1 VKVTKALVLAAG
13 FGTRMLPATKVVPK
27 EMLPI
32 VDRPVIE
39 YIVEELIDS
48 GIEHVII
55 VTAAGKR
62 AVEDHFGRVADLELL
77 LESKKDLERLERI
90 RKTWQSVD
98 ISFVRQHEMG
108 GIAHAVLTAKRA
120 IGNEPFVLV
129 LPDDLIV
136 SDPPATAQLMGVFDR
151 YRASVVCVERVPKE
165 RTSSYGI
172 IDGSAVDGNVFKV
185 AGLVEKPPDP
195 ETAPSD
201 LAIVG
206 RYIFTS
212 SIFEAIA
219 RTKAGTGGELQITD
233 AMNKL
238 IDNEPLYAVAVDGR
252 RYDTGQPLGYIEA
265 GIELGLRRPEYR
277 ARLLDYLASLVESDL
292 YRSEIPNFAKE
303 QQ

>member
-1 VKVTKALVLAAG
+1 MKVTKAVVLAAG

-77 LESKKDLERLERI
+77 LESKQDLDRLESI

-98 ISFVRQHEMG
+98 IAFVRQHEMN

-120 IGNEPFVLV
+120 IGDQPFVLV

-136 SDPPATAQLMGVFDR
+136 AEPPATAQLMSVFDR
-151 YRASVVCVERVPKE
+151 YRTSVVCVERVPKD

-172 IDGSAVDGNVFKV
+172 VDGSAVGDNVYKV
-185 AGLVEKPPDP
+185 SGLVEKPPDP
-195 ETAPSD
+195 EAAPSD

-206 RYIFTS
+206 RYIFTP

-219 RTKAGTGGELQITD
+219 RTKTGTGGELQITD

-238 IDNEPLYAVAVDGR
+238 IENEPLYAVAVDGR

-265 GIELGLRRPEYR
+265 GVELGLRRPEYR
-277 ARLLDYLASLVESDL
+277 ARLHDYIASLVESDL
-292 YRSEIPNFAKE
+292 YRSALSNSAKE
-303 QQ
+303 QR